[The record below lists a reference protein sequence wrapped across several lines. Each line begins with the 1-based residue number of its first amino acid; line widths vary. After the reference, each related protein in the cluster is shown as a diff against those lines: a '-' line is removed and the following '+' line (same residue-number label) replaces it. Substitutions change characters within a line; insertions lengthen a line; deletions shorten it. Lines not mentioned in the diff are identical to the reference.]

1 MHSEVLGRL
10 SESPFVQESCMVAT
24 WCKECFICVLA
35 FVPSRICVLIL
46 LFMYNMYFSIL
57 ADVVL
62 A

>member
-1 MHSEVLGRL
+1 
-10 SESPFVQESCMVAT
+10 MVAT

>member
-24 WCKECFICVLA
+24 WCKECFICVL
-35 FVPSRICVLIL
+35 IL

>member
-24 WCKECFICVLA
+24 WCKECFICVL
-35 FVPSRICVLIL
+35 IL
-46 LFMYNMYFSIL
+46 LFMYYMYFSIL